1 MFTMMTTV
9 LDYRSMRKDHLEE
22 QFERDIKNAQE
33 IIASEWQRRT
43 IWSKLTEKLSWTIE
57 YWL

>member
-33 IIASEWQRRT
+33 IIASEWQRRA
-43 IWSKLTEKLSWTIE
+43 IWSKLTEKLSWAIE